1 MSEAKSVKEE
11 AKLVEDEAKLV
22 EEEAKLVEEE
32 AKLVRGV
39 LLSHGKLAEGMVDA
53 VRRIAGLDEGVLVA
67 MSNEGLSPQGMADQ
81 LDALVGTESVVIFT
95 DLGSGSCA
103 ITAQLTCKN
112 HGRRVVIFGM
122 NLPMLLDFVF
132 HRQLPLSQLVPRL
145 LEKGKEG
152 VKSAGL
158 PTEIGEPPA

>member
-1 MSEAKSVKEE
+1 MSD
-11 AKLVEDEAKLV
+11 AKLVKDEAKLV
-22 EEEAKLVEEE
+22 GEE

-53 VRRIAGLDEGVLVA
+53 VQRIAGLDEGVLVA

-81 LDALVGTESVVIFT
+81 LDALVGAESVVIFT

-112 HGRRVVIFGM
+112 HGRRAVVFGM

-132 HRQLPLSQLVPRL
+132 HRELSMSQLVPRL

-152 VKSAGL
+152 VKTAER
-158 PTEIGEPPA
+158 PTEIDEPPA